1 MLAVI
6 PTSAGTSIEKE
17 ACTVGQFLPAMS
29 CSKDPESAACCG
41 GMHVAFDAQCACKA
55 LPGIVISHGGSTLG
69 LLDSFIR
76 CGFSEGVD
84 ANGDP
89 IPPIDYVTQRLGCI
103 DRKEWCNDKLH
114 NLDVRLTE
122 SDKGFVQIHDAAKG
136 WVYASADEQNALA
149 TASSVCNAL
158 GYAGALAGSAN
169 EGVHA
174 SKRFNCAHELA
185 HISECAVEDVA
196 LQQGALYARC
206 DRQGKFG
213 PRSELCQ
220 RVGQGGYSYNNLA
233 CWPSVQTGVVVPLH
247 TRKPGASHTL
257 CGTAGIN
264 ESRVQW
270 YDGFQD
276 DFFAY
281 SASRRAD
288 GRLVKADVFK
298 GELFGTDL
306 LSPSELEVRGR
317 TDILVAW
324 RSTVVDMQGKFQRL
338 FGADHSSD
346 WRRRS

>member
-1 MLAVI
+1 MSWR
-6 PTSAGTSIEKE
+6 TSPCARGT
-17 ACTVGQFLPAMS
+17 PAPRPHTLRGTTFTPPPAPPRTHHLHTPPPS
-29 CSKDPESAACCG
+29 LGSLRRA
-41 GMHVAFDAQCACKA
+41 
-55 LPGIVISHGGSTLG
+55 PGILRG
-69 LLDSFIR
+69 LR
-76 CGFSEGVD
+76 E
-84 ANGDP
+84 
-89 IPPIDYVTQRLGCI
+89 
-103 DRKEWCNDKLH
+103 
-114 NLDVRLTE
+114 
-122 SDKGFVQIHDAAKG
+122 
-136 WVYASADEQNALA
+136 A
-149 TASSVCNAL
+149 TARAQ
-158 GYAGALAGSAN
+158 
-169 EGVHA
+169 
-174 SKRFNCAHELA
+174 
-185 HISECAVEDVA
+185 ECAVEDVA